1 VAFIDSV
8 YAIYRYIYYFLHPT
22 QQV

>member
-8 YAIYRYIYYFLHPT
+8 YAIYRYIYFLHPT